1 VSKLAQFKDEQY
13 FDLSDVVYENSS
25 LNIGGTL
32 TLEGDESKWIVINS
46 VNDPS
51 GLQAIAVV
59 PKVDYDKMKTGKITE
74 YPNVVFSARGS
85 QTDNW
90 SEAYKDWIGTDFGDL
105 TTGMKPSNAVSRMG
119 LNVTGDRTKPAY
131 HKNMDRHA
139 PEHVETAKNMV
150 NNHQF
155 LGMERFVNRTLF
167 DHDIADYSFTGHSLG
182 GALAQYMA
190 AIKDKGA
197 TTFAAA
203 RAYRLLPPE
212 VQKMVDSG
220 HFDGKIVDY
229 RHEWDP
235 VGHLPG
241 GKVIGSQYLA
251 RTSALN
257 IVGIGHVR
265 GSFKGMFKNGAM
277 QILFDPESIRG
288 IATEIMGLYDAITDI
303 QLAFRQYVT
312 FEQEEIETFVSQTR
326 TSSDY
331 HDLESHEIEDILRE
345 LFPHK
350 VGGDYSVHDPE
361 VAETIDL
368 QCRVAKEKMYQLS
381 DQLTGIADKAEAT
394 DSEIKKRV
402 NDTRV
407 NWFSSLDVTE
417 SSMNQSGK
425 GPRPAQS

>member
-1 VSKLAQFKDEQY
+1 MKQPTDEQN
-13 FDLSDVVYENSS
+13 FDLADLVYEDES
-25 LNIGGTL
+25 LNINGKPIEL
-32 TLEGDESKWIVINS
+32 TDHSKWVVINS
-46 VNDPS
+46 VNEPS
-51 GLQAIAVV
+51 GLQSIAVV
-59 PKVDYDKMKTGKITE
+59 PLKDYTEMKAGKIKE
-74 YPNVVFSARGS
+74 YPNVIFSARGS
-85 QTDNW
+85 QTDNFN
-90 SEAYKDWIGTDFGDL
+90 EALKDWLGTDFGDL
-105 TTGMKPSNAVSRMG
+105 TVGTKPSDLVSLYG
-119 LNVTGDRTKPAY
+119 LNVSGDKTRPSYNKEL
-131 HKNMDRHA
+131 DRYS
-139 PEHVETAKNMV
+139 PRDVSMAKRLV
-150 NNHQF
+150 DNHQF
-155 LGMERFVNRTLF
+155 LGMERFVNETIRNNS
-167 DHDIADYSFTGHSLG
+167 IKDYSFTGHSLG

-381 DQLTGIADKAEAT
+381 DQLTGIADKAETT
-394 DSEIKKRV
+394 DSDIKKRV